1 LQQAQPLGGG
11 TMNEN
16 LWSWL
21 RISFDGLADEEHK
34 MFLDIACVLIP
45 HMTRKW
51 LQVWKALQLWNGA

>member
-1 LQQAQPLGGG
+1 
-11 TMNEN
+11 MNEN